1 MPTPRARRALRRI
14 LPFSAFLFVAL
25 AACARLHSDASRAVV
40 MQQGAPLAMHGRVTD
55 HVIVISIDGLRADA
69 IHKYHAPTIER
80 LMREGRYSLTAQTI
94 NTSLTL
100 PSHTSM
106 LTGVP
111 ETVHG
116 VTWNSDKTKEKGYVA
131 VPTIFG
137 LAHSAGFVT
146 AAFFSKTKFHHLE
159 VPFTLD
165 YAVSPHGS
173 ALNSMFSEQRTT
185 GYLGQYL
192 EHANPNL
199 VFVHLMEPDFIGHQ
213 FGWMGRMYGLAVRE
227 ADLGVAQVIKE
238 ADAKFGRGRYTV
250 ILTADHGGH
259 GSTHGTTDPRDLTI
273 PWIVWGDGVQR
284 GDTLSGIRTMDTA
297 ATVLWLLG
305 VVAPQNWVGRPVT
318 RAFESTFVSGR

>member
-1 MPTPRARRALRRI
+1 MPTSRALRRI
-14 LPFSAFLFVAL
+14 LPSSAFLFVAL

-131 VPTIFG
+131 
-137 LAHSAGFVT
+137 
-146 AAFFSKTKFHHLE
+146 
-159 VPFTLD
+159 
-165 YAVSPHGS
+165 
-173 ALNSMFSEQRTT
+173 
-185 GYLGQYL
+185 
-192 EHANPNL
+192 
-199 VFVHLMEPDFIGHQ
+199 
-213 FGWMGRMYGLAVRE
+213 
-227 ADLGVAQVIKE
+227 
-238 ADAKFGRGRYTV
+238 
-250 ILTADHGGH
+250 
-259 GSTHGTTDPRDLTI
+259 
-273 PWIVWGDGVQR
+273 
-284 GDTLSGIRTMDTA
+284 
-297 ATVLWLLG
+297 
-305 VVAPQNWVGRPVT
+305 
-318 RAFESTFVSGR
+318 